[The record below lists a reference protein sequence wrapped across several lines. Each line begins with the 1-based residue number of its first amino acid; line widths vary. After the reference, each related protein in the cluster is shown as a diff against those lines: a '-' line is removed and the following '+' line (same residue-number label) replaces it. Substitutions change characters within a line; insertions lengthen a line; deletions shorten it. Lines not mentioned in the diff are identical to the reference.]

1 MQIIQSI
8 RDKGAVIVIIVISL
22 SLIGFIL
29 MDSKQGGNRLFSSLS
44 TNVGKVNGETI
55 ELAYFNKRVKQTEDQ
70 QEQRSGQKSSGTQT
84 YQTREQMWNQI
95 VAEKIFFAEADK
107 LGIDFTSKELSTILL
122 SNEQGNPLLQEQGMT
137 DPATGKLDIS
147 KAQTALNN
155 IKKFKGEQR
164 DLVNVQIVDPL
175 KLTSIVAK
183 YSGLLNASVYYPGW
197 MQEKDNAET
206 KNFASISFV
215 NVPFSEISDST
226 VKVSDD
232 EVNAYVQKHKDLFKQ
247 EAGRMISYAS
257 FSQLASLD
265 DSIKTKAQVSELKA
279 PFTADTNA
287 KNFVARNMSAIDFDD
302 KFKPKSKITSTA
314 IDSII
319 AVPTGTVY
327 GPYLDKSN
335 YVLAKVIGTK
345 QLPDSVKA
353 RHILIP
359 LADRQTGKEIMPDST
374 AKKLADSIYNAIL
387 GGANFAALAL
397 KYSSDGSKTKG
408 GDLGT
413 YGYGTMVPEFN
424 DFTFENPVGSKKV
437 VKTQFGYHVIEILSQ
452 KDFKPAYKIAFVA
465 KEITASDVTINK
477 ASLEA
482 TKASAEKNKTE
493 LEKYVAKSGV
503 HFTQIP
509 NAVKENDF
517 TAGGL
522 QDARQLVR
530 WAFGAKKG
538 DVSEP
543 FSIGDQFVVAEL
555 DKILEEGVQDATTAR
570 PGSEV
575 IIRNKK
581 KAEVIIKKIGN
592 NPTMESAAAAYNKQ
606 IQQAGADSSITMASQ
621 VINGVGLEA
630 KVIGASFNK
639 EYQAKPSPPIAGTT
653 GIFIIKVNNMQAKP
667 ASTPEAMAK
676 EVTAKI
682 GNLRNQVTNW
692 YDGLKKQATIKDNRS
707 QYY

>member
-55 ELAYFNKRVKQTEDQ
+55 ELTYFNKRVKQTEDQ
-70 QEQRSGQKSSGTQT
+70 QEQRSGQKSSGTQI

-164 DLVNVQIVDPL
+164 ELVNAQIVDPL

-387 GGANFAALAL
+387 GGADFAALAL
-397 KYSSDGSKTKG
+397 KYSSDGSKIKG

-493 LEKYVAKSGV
+493 LEKYVAKSGI

-592 NPTMESAAAAYNKQ
+592 NPTMESAAATYNKQ